1 MKQLYKSLTDC
12 ENSNPA
18 RAEKKNLFN
27 SISFKGIIK
36 AKLIIRVPSFKARLK
51 VVFTERGQSI
61 NQSLCCIHN
70 PVYFSRISAS
80 LLVSNLTFNHF
91 LTIIFQI
98 SFAIFVEESFF

>member
-1 MKQLYKSLTDC
+1 MKIQIPPEQKI
-12 ENSNPA
+12 
-18 RAEKKNLFN
+18 KNLFN

-70 PVYFSRISAS
+70 PVYFPRISAS

-91 LTIIFQI
+91 LTITFQI
-98 SFAIFVEESFF
+98 LFAIFVEESFF